1 MSIFDHSYRHDS
13 LALTHQ
19 RDRERPISGSSGQL
33 TLASTL
39 QSSSLL
45 SPRTPRSSSPSQAV
59 RTVSHLEDNWLLSVS
74 ERYTTPKTDLHRD
87 ADDDTPRLEIE
98 ESEKRVRRM
107 KSIERTRTWAEEV
120 ERQRQKTE
128 KRTVTRRRE
137 FSWQLQ
143 PDIQDD
149 SFELDQGMAALGL
162 KTSKL
167 DLPTA
172 SSVIEAHQRRYG
184 ARLDVTEGHV
194 SSSEGDSEINPPP
207 RPRRRRHSSQSKSG
221 KSSPRPTSRPQ
232 SDYQV
237 ASSSHIK
244 RSSERLVH
252 LNSTPVTVNRPSS
265 QKRSSPRP
273 SAAAASSSP
282 KIPTKT
288 PALSIDEIIRRHSP
302 AVVDAQVAP
311 VVKARMDL
319 GLSPRTSITSKQSVS
334 PRPSLSPGQT
344 PHTAQIPFTTSPKP
358 MPIRSSSSP
367 GAIIAVVPPRTSSR
381 QATPSPQPKP
391 LPSTSES
398 EEEVFHDLEIGQALL
413 DKLERGSLASSG
425 PSNPH
430 RHHHAYT
437 TPPLPPLSPNTLAT
451 PRSSTSTPTPT
462 KDDQPHE
469 LAVYL
474 RSPHL
479 NRFFTLP
486 RPYPERPLRVSLAE
500 VGDPAGRP
508 VLVFLGLGCVRYL
521 IAMYDDL
528 ARALGLRL
536 ICIDRWGYGKT
547 DSVPDEKRSM
557 RAWAAVVERVMDEL
571 GVDTFQILAHSA
583 GCAYATAVIL
593 RMQERVRG
601 KVVML
606 APWVSTEIDGGFKWL
621 KWVPNTVIKSAT
633 AAEHRLQTYFL
644 GKPPPLTY
652 KPIGFTAPPLPP
664 RLSSQSP
671 RSSSPT
677 IKPSPNTS
685 PNPNTLSKF
694 ESHDSKT
701 QSPRTPL
708 VRSLSKV
715 TTKRLSRQGSIL
727 GLRSPPSLQR
737 ADSTPIRNTP
747 EVDMKRKLVQ
757 RANSEVVQKRNS
769 LESSIQ
775 AAINIGLPEGF
786 PSLGTNLRLSFPP
799 SSSSSSS
806 SSFCHISPPREEIEK
821 NGMHD
826 RHSTEPQKSNS
837 PSRSQQNQIRQFDHG
852 NDLVRLSQE
861 DHPPIRD
868 LKLNR
873 TSSATRPSEE
883 GEKKKPRLTGAM
895 LVALEQASHAESEP
909 GTTSDLLGVV
919 LARQAWGFSYSDLP
933 SEIPVRIYW
942 GKEDDRVGE
951 KGIRWLERNL
961 NAEVVVL
968 SGEGHGLVS
977 RGGVMFDVLKGLARD
992 DVLVRPVERE
1002 F

>member
-1 MSIFDHSYRHDS
+1 
-13 LALTHQ
+13 
-19 RDRERPISGSSGQL
+19 
-33 TLASTL
+33 
-39 QSSSLL
+39 
-45 SPRTPRSSSPSQAV
+45 
-59 RTVSHLEDNWLLSVS
+59 
-74 ERYTTPKTDLHRD
+74 
-87 ADDDTPRLEIE
+87 
-98 ESEKRVRRM
+98 
-107 KSIERTRTWAEEV
+107 
-120 ERQRQKTE
+120 
-128 KRTVTRRRE
+128 
-137 FSWQLQ
+137 
-143 PDIQDD
+143 
-149 SFELDQGMAALGL
+149 
-162 KTSKL
+162 
-167 DLPTA
+167 
-172 SSVIEAHQRRYG
+172 
-184 ARLDVTEGHV
+184 
-194 SSSEGDSEINPPP
+194 
-207 RPRRRRHSSQSKSG
+207 
-221 KSSPRPTSRPQ
+221 
-232 SDYQV
+232 
-237 ASSSHIK
+237 
-244 RSSERLVH
+244 
-252 LNSTPVTVNRPSS
+252 
-265 QKRSSPRP
+265 
-273 SAAAASSSP
+273 
-282 KIPTKT
+282 
-288 PALSIDEIIRRHSP
+288 
-302 AVVDAQVAP
+302 
-311 VVKARMDL
+311 
-319 GLSPRTSITSKQSVS
+319 
-334 PRPSLSPGQT
+334 
-344 PHTAQIPFTTSPKP
+344 

-606 APWVSTEIDGGFKWL
+606 APWVSTEIDGGECFKWL

-757 RANSEVVQKRNS
+757 MANSEVVQKRNS

-786 PSLGTNLRLSFPP
+786 PSLGTNL
-799 SSSSSSS
+799 
-806 SSFCHISPPREEIEK
+806 
-821 NGMHD
+821 
-826 RHSTEPQKSNS
+826 Q
-837 PSRSQQNQIRQFDHG
+837 
-852 NDLVRLSQE
+852 